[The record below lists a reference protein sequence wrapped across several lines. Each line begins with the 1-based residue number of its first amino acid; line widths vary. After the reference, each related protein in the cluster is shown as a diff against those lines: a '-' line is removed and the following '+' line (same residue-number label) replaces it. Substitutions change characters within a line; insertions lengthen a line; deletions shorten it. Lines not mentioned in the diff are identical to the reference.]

1 MTCSGHEAM
10 PLIGTRKYPKG
21 PNLKR
26 LEHHR
31 VTASRTVIAFSAP
44 AHRHDAIQ
52 AQPALSGS
60 INLYDESRFGRYKK
74 NDLAEPA
81 SMGLALK
88 DWRFT
93 GLPILDGTGVIG
105 DMTFELSIENM
116 PEFASLFHPRHL
128 ECAIERYIYK
138 AYTAYRIPGECRQ
151 NWQLKTINGIEW
163 AGYQSV
169 GYAGFRSAEECYE
182 SVWHTPITD
191 QHLLTVRFDQVI
203 RKKRTRLAEIYEII
217 IDQVMISFD
226 IHLSPD
232 AQSQQDY
239 IRKNF
244 PNEQL
249 SENLPPYEFDEIEL
263 LERLELINRVSAE
276 NNHDLTIPD
285 DVFEGM
291 VQQKDSEQKRRAKE
305 TKKRVLESH
314 LRFKSIESVPPD

>member
-1 MTCSGHEAM
+1 MTFRTEAM

-21 PNLKR
+21 PDLKR

-31 VTASRTVIAFSAP
+31 VTASGTEIAFSAP

-52 AQPALSGS
+52 VQPALTGS

-105 DMTFELSIENM
+105 DMTFEVSIENM
-116 PEFASLFHPRHL
+116 PEFASLFHTRHL
-128 ECAIERYIYK
+128 ECAIERYLYK

-169 GYAGFRSAEECYE
+169 GYTGFRSAEECYE

-203 RKKRTRLAEIYEII
+203 RKKRTRLAEIYETI
-217 IDQVMISFD
+217 IDRVMNSFE
-226 IHLSPD
+226 IQLSCD
-232 AQSQQDY
+232 TKSQQEY
-239 IRKNF
+239 IRQKF
-244 PNEQL
+244 PNERL
-249 SENLPPYEFDEIEL
+249 SGTLLPYEFEEYEVDNEYDLIDEIGAQNNFEL
-263 LERLELINRVSAE
+263 PHEEVKKLW
-276 NNHDLTIPD
+276 
-285 DVFEGM
+285 
-291 VQQKDSEQKRRAKE
+291 E
-305 TKKRVLESH
+305 TEKKRQRQMKNEARARVIESH
-314 LRFKSIESVPPD
+314 LRFKLMEKE